1 VFVLGHL
8 SDLHVTRPSPP
19 ARGEVAAK
27 RALGWLSWAAAR
39 RREHRAAVLEALI
52 EDLRRTG
59 VDHVAVTG
67 DLTHLGLRA
76 EIAQAVAWLE
86 RLGGPERVSLVP
98 GNHDAYARG
107 RYPEAW
113 APWAPYMR
121 SHVPERDPFPWVRRC
136 GPLALVGLSS
146 AQPTPLLRATG
157 SVGSQCDRLAG
168 LLRGLGREG
177 RFRVVLIHHPPHAG
191 AVSRRR
197 ALVDAAR
204 LGQVLAGEGAELVLH
219 GHVHRAGFGQLPGPA
234 GPIPV
239 VGVASASARGRKGA
253 ARRAGYHRLRL
264 EPRADA
270 PGGLRVTCEVRRL
283 DPASGRFRVEEERVL
298 GPG

>member
-1 VFVLGHL
+1 MFLLGHL
-8 SDLHVTRPSPP
+8 SDLHVTRPAPP
-19 ARGEVAAK
+19 APREIAAK
-27 RALGWLSWAAAR
+27 RALGWLSWAASR
-39 RREHRAAVLEALI
+39 RHEHRAAVLEALI
-52 EDLRRTG
+52 EDLGRTG

-121 SHVPERDPFPWVRRC
+121 SQVPEAEPFPWVRRC
-136 GPLALVGLSS
+136 GPVGLVGLSS
-146 AQPTPLLRATG
+146 AHPTPLLRATG
-157 SVGSQCDRLAG
+157 SIGAQCDRLAQR
-168 LLRGLGREG
+168 LRDLGREG
-177 RFRVVLIHHPPHAG
+177 RSRVVLIHHPPHAG
-191 AVSRRR
+191 AVAPRR

-204 LGQVLAGEGAELVLH
+204 LGAVLAREGAELVLH
-219 GHVHRAGFGQLPGPA
+219 GHVHRAGFGHLPGPQ

-264 EPRADA
+264 EPRSDA
-270 PGGLRVTCEVRRL
+270 RGGLRITCEVRRL
-283 DPASGRFRVEEERVL
+283 DPGSGRFRIEEERVL
-298 GPG
+298 GAD